1 MLVVSTSTNH
11 FVKPLFCITA
21 SHKCSRYF
29 ILFII
34 IFYYVFQAMKG
45 KREVKVA
52 KLLYSR
58 FPVPLGQLTSVIRGK
73 SEVNGRETSSLRP
86 RHPKRFGHAE

>member
-1 MLVVSTSTNH
+1 MLVGSTSPNH

-29 ILFII
+29 ILII
-34 IFYYVFQAMKG
+34 TIFYCVFQAMKG

-52 KLLYSR
+52 KSLYSV

-73 SEVNGRETSSLRP
+73 SEANGRETSSLRP
-86 RHPKRFGHAE
+86 RDPKRFGRAE